1 MESLA
6 IIVAILMLIAFLAG
20 PIAIALT
27 GLRSKSLI
35 LNIIRKILHGFFVAM
50 SLWVGLMFF
59 SNPDLPFIVHLIGLY
74 GLVMGYIA
82 SRREYF
88 PDVKIL
94 SPLLARLGIKRFAQ
108 RQKTGDSAQDESE
121 SSNSGSQYGPVIK
134 WRRNGRSGGND
145 GHGPG
150 GQH

>member
-6 IIVAILMLIAFLAG
+6 IVVAILLIIAFLAG
-20 PIAIALT
+20 PIAIAL
-27 GLRSKSLI
+27 SAVQAKSLI
-35 LNIIRKILHGFFVAM
+35 LNVIRKILHGFFVAM

-59 SNPDLPFIVHLIGLY
+59 SNPDLPIAVNLIGLF
-74 GLVMGYIA
+74 GLVTSYIA
-82 SRREYF
+82 LRREYF

-94 SPLLARLGIKRFAQ
+94 APLLAKIGFKAG
-108 RQKTGDSAQDESE
+108 TGKGLDGDDPVV
-121 SSNSGSQYGPVIK
+121 GSKSHYGPILK
-134 WRRNGRSGGND
+134 WPRKGGSTGKD

>member
-6 IIVAILMLIAFLAG
+6 IVVAILLIIAFLAG
-20 PIAIALT
+20 PIAIAL
-27 GLRSKSLI
+27 SAVQAKSLI
-35 LNIIRKILHGFFVAM
+35 LNVIRKILHGFFVAM

-59 SNPDLPFIVHLIGLY
+59 SNPDLPIGVNLIGLF
-74 GLVMGYIA
+74 GLVTSYIA
-82 SRREYF
+82 LRREYF

-94 SPLLARLGIKRFAQ
+94 APLLAKIGFKAGADKDLD
-108 RQKTGDSAQDESE
+108 GDDPAG
-121 SSNSGSQYGPVIK
+121 GSKSHYGPILK
-134 WRRNGRSGGND
+134 WPRKGGSTGKD

>member
-6 IIVAILMLIAFLAG
+6 ILVAILFLIALLAG
-20 PIAIALT
+20 PIAIALSAVR
-27 GLRSKSLI
+27 GKSPF
-35 LNIIRKILHGFFVAM
+35 LNVIRKILHGFFVAM

-59 SNPDLPFIVHLIGLY
+59 SNPDLPFVVNLIGLF

-82 SRREYF
+82 LRREYF

-94 SPLLARLGIKRFAQ
+94 APLLAKFGF
-108 RQKTGDSAQDESE
+108 KTGSAKGLDDDAPSGG
-121 SSNSGSQYGPVIK
+121 SNSRHGPRLK
-134 WRRNGRSGGND
+134 WPRSGGSSGKD

>member
-6 IIVAILMLIAFLAG
+6 ILVAILFLIALLAG
-20 PIAIALT
+20 PIAIALSAVR
-27 GLRSKSLI
+27 GKSPF
-35 LNIIRKILHGFFVAM
+35 LNVIRKIFHGFFVAM

-59 SNPDLPFIVHLIGLY
+59 SNPELPFVVNLIGLF
-74 GLVMGYIA
+74 GLVTGYIA
-82 SRREYF
+82 LRREYF

-94 SPLLARLGIKRFAQ
+94 TPLLAKFGFKAGTGKGLDDASN
-108 RQKTGDSAQDESE
+108 GDS
-121 SSNSGSQYGPVIK
+121 NSRHGPMLK
-134 WRRNGRSGGND
+134 WPRSGGSTGKD

>member
-6 IIVAILMLIAFLAG
+6 IVVAILLLIAFLAG
-20 PIAIALT
+20 PIAIAL
-27 GLRSKSLI
+27 SAVQAKSLI
-35 LNIIRKILHGFFVAM
+35 LNVIRKILHGFFVAM

-59 SNPDLPFIVHLIGLY
+59 SNPDLPFAVNLIGLF
-74 GLVMGYIA
+74 GLVTSYIA
-82 SRREYF
+82 VRREYF

-94 SPLLARLGIKRFAQ
+94 APLLAKIGFKAGASKGLDNDVPNGVSNPRHGPLLKWPRKGGS
-108 RQKTGDSAQDESE
+108 TG
-121 SSNSGSQYGPVIK
+121 K
-134 WRRNGRSGGND
+134 D

>member
-6 IIVAILMLIAFLAG
+6 IVVGILLLIAFLAG

-27 GLRSKSLI
+27 AVRTKSLI
-35 LNIIRKILHGFFVAM
+35 VNIIRKILHGFFVAM

-59 SNPDLPFIVHLIGLY
+59 SNPDLPFIVNLIGLF
-74 GLVMGYIA
+74 GLVMAYIA
-82 SRREYF
+82 MRREYF

-94 SPLLARLGIKRFAQ
+94 APLLVKLGFKAGSGKALDDDAPAVGSNSRHGPILKWPR
-108 RQKTGDSAQDESE
+108 
-121 SSNSGSQYGPVIK
+121 NSGSTGT
-134 WRRNGRSGGND
+134 D

>member
-27 GLRSKSLI
+27 GLKSKYLI

-59 SNPDLPFIVHLIGLY
+59 SNPDLPFVVHLIGLY

-94 SPLLARLGIKRFAQ
+94 SPLLAKFGIKSRSG
-108 RQKTGDSAQDESE
+108 RELNDEDTPDSDTDSRH
-121 SSNSGSQYGPVIK
+121 GPVLK
-134 WRRNGRSGGND
+134 WPRKGGSTGKD

>member
-6 IIVAILMLIAFLAG
+6 IVVAILLIIAFLAG
-20 PIAIALT
+20 PIAIAL
-27 GLRSKSLI
+27 SAVKAKSLI
-35 LNIIRKILHGFFVAM
+35 LNVIRKILHGFFVAI

-59 SNPDLPFIVHLIGLY
+59 SNPDLPIAVNLIGLF
-74 GLVMGYIA
+74 GLVTSYIA
-82 SRREYF
+82 LRREYF

-94 SPLLARLGIKRFAQ
+94 APLLAKIGFKAGADKGLD
-108 RQKTGDSAQDESE
+108 GDDPAG
-121 SSNSGSQYGPVIK
+121 GSKSHYGPILE
-134 WRRNGRSGGND
+134 WPRNGGSTGKD

>member
-6 IIVAILMLIAFLAG
+6 IVVGILLLIAFLAG

-27 GLRSKSLI
+27 AVRTKSLI

-59 SNPDLPFIVHLIGLY
+59 SNPDLPFMINLIGLF

-82 SRREYF
+82 LRREYF
-88 PDVKIL
+88 PDVKIFA
-94 SPLLARLGIKRFAQ
+94 PLLAKFGFKAGSGKGLDDDAPAGGSKSRFGPILKWP
-108 RQKTGDSAQDESE
+108 RKGGSTG
-121 SSNSGSQYGPVIK
+121 K
-134 WRRNGRSGGND
+134 D

>member
-6 IIVAILMLIAFLAG
+6 ILVAILLLIAFLAG
-20 PIAIALT
+20 PIAIALSAVR
-27 GLRSKSLI
+27 GKSLFA
-35 LNIIRKILHGFFVAM
+35 NIIRKILHGFFTAM

-59 SNPDLPFIVHLIGLY
+59 SNPDLPFVVNLIGLF

-82 SRREYF
+82 MRREYF

-94 SPLLARLGIKRFAQ
+94 APLLAKFRYTAGSGKGLDDDAPAGDTSSRHGPQLKWPR
-108 RQKTGDSAQDESE
+108 KGGSTG
-121 SSNSGSQYGPVIK
+121 K
-134 WRRNGRSGGND
+134 D

>member
-6 IIVAILMLIAFLAG
+6 IVVGILLLIAFLAG

-27 GLRSKSLI
+27 AVRTKSLI

-59 SNPDLPFIVHLIGLY
+59 SNPDLPFVINLIGLF

-82 SRREYF
+82 LRREYF

-94 SPLLARLGIKRFAQ
+94 TPLLAKFGF
-108 RQKTGDSAQDESE
+108 KTGAGKDLDGDAPAGGSNSRHGPILKWPR
-121 SSNSGSQYGPVIK
+121 NSGSTGK
-134 WRRNGRSGGND
+134 D